1 MKVATLLSIAAVA
14 LIFTSE
20 GHAATYDDLA
30 AQGYRWV
37 TVDGP
42 YACPSKDD
50 LRTITK
56 HPTDEAELQMIE
68 QLRAYYLIEGAL
80 VQVVLEDAASG
91 MSQIHAAEIKPDI
104 WTLTRFLTRHPIKN
118 TYGQI
123 ETPETLGLVPTTRAY
138 GIAP

>member
-1 MKVATLLSIAAVA
+1 MKIPTILSVAAVA
-14 LIFTSE
+14 VLITSA
-20 GHAATYDDLA
+20 GQAANYDHLA
-30 AQGYRWV
+30 ANGYRWV
-37 TVDGP
+37 IVDGP

-50 LRTITK
+50 LRTLTK

-80 VQVVLEDAASG
+80 VQVVVEDAASG
-91 MSQIHAAEIKPDI
+91 MSQIHATEIKPDI

-123 ETPETLGLVPTTRAY
+123 ETPETLGLVPTTRR
-138 GIAP
+138 

>member
-1 MKVATLLSIAAVA
+1 MKVPTILSVAAVA
-14 LIFTSE
+14 VLVTSA
-20 GHAATYDDLA
+20 GLAANYDDLV

-50 LRTITK
+50 LRTLTK

-80 VQVVLEDAASG
+80 LQVVVEDAASG
-91 MSQIHAAEIKPDI
+91 MSQIHATEINPIFGPSLDFSPGIPLRTHTDRSKPLKH
-104 WTLTRFLTRHPIKN
+104 W
-118 TYGQI
+118 
-123 ETPETLGLVPTTRAY
+123 A
-138 GIAP
+138 

>member
-14 LIFTSE
+14 LILTSE
-20 GHAATYDDLA
+20 GPAATYDDLA

-50 LRTITK
+50 LRKLTK

-68 QLRAYYLIEGAL
+68 QLRAYYLIEGL
-80 VQVVLEDAASG
+80 S
-91 MSQIHAAEIKPDI
+91 
-104 WTLTRFLTRHPIKN
+104 TLS
-118 TYGQI
+118 
-123 ETPETLGLVPTTRAY
+123 
-138 GIAP
+138 